1 MFRRPARRAARRTA
15 RRTTRRVV
23 RRTRRRMIRRTVVVG
38 GMVLLAAGGTAAAIK
53 LSQRDAQRIEE
64 HTGLPPEQL
73 EDQDLEQAMQELN
86 IQSQPLTSEE
96 QAALAQ
102 QGGESAAPVSQ
113 AQGESSIDAAPTGTS
128 QADYLAELERLGD
141 LRDRGI
147 LTQEEF
153 DAKKK
158 QILGL

>member
-1 MFRRPARRAARRTA
+1 MFRRQARRVGRRTA
-15 RRTTRRVV
+15 RRTTRRVI
-23 RRTRRRMIRRTVVVG
+23 RRARRRRIRRTVLVG

-86 IQSQPLTSEE
+86 IQSQPLSSEDQE
-96 QAALAQ
+96 ILAQ
-102 QGGESAAPVSQ
+102 QNDTSTVQGNSSQMAATAESAPMGGNQ
-113 AQGESSIDAAPTGTS
+113 I
-128 QADYLAELERLGD
+128 DYLAELEKLGD

-147 LTQEEF
+147 ITEEDF
-153 DAKKK
+153 EAKKR
-158 QILGL
+158 QILGI

>member
-1 MFRRPARRAARRTA
+1 
-15 RRTTRRVV
+15 
-23 RRTRRRMIRRTVVVG
+23 MIRRTVLVG

-86 IQSQPLTSEE
+86 IQSQPLTSED
-96 QAALAQ
+96 QTALAQ
-102 QGGESAAPVSQ
+102 QGGQPPAQGPQVQAAPEDV
-113 AQGESSIDAAPTGTS
+113 AQP
-128 QADYLAELERLGD
+128 DYLDELERLAD

-147 LTQEEF
+147 ITEEDF
-153 DAKKK
+153 EAKK
-158 QILGL
+158 QQLLGL

>member
-15 RRTTRRVV
+15 RRTTRRVI
-23 RRTRRRMIRRTVVVG
+23 RRTRRRMIRRTVLVG

-73 EDQDLEQAMQELN
+73 EDQDLGQAMQELN
-86 IQSQPLTSEE
+86 IQAQPLTAED
-96 QAALAQ
+96 QATLAQ
-102 QGGESAAPVSQ
+102 QGGQTP
-113 AQGESSIDAAPTGTS
+113 AQGPQV
-128 QADYLAELERLGD
+128 QANPAGVEQPDYLEELERLAD

-147 LTQEEF
+147 ITEEDF
-153 DAKKK
+153 ESKKK
-158 QILGL
+158 QLLGL